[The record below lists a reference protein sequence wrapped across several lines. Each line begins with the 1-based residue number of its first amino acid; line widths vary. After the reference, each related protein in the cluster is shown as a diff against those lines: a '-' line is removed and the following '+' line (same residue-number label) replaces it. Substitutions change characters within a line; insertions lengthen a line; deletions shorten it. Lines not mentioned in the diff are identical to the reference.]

1 MYLIFNS
8 ELFNLSVERCESDFE
23 QSGGFGLVAVR
34 MAKHTNDVV
43 SLNAFQV
50 EGIIG
55 SRRRLNRKH
64 IDWQVVTCDLAVAHD
79 ESMLDVIHHLTHI
92 AGPLIRQE

>member
-23 QSGGFGLVAVR
+23 QSCGFGLVAVR

-43 SLNAFQV
+43 SLNAFQLPKLSSS
-50 EGIIG
+50 EEF
-55 SRRRLNRKH
+55 RNFA
-64 IDWQVVTCDLAVAHD
+64 LA
-79 ESMLDVIHHLTHI
+79 T
-92 AGPLIRQE
+92 